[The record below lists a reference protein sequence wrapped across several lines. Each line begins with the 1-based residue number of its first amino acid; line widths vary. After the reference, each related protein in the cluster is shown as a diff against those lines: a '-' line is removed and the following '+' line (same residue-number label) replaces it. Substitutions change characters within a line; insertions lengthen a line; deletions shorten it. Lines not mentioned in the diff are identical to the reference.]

1 MSEPKAANLNT
12 RTKPSEAGPR
22 PSNDRA
28 APRIARSEPRAPVW
42 SLSYDANLPIV
53 SAKEEICSA
62 IRANPVCVIAGETGS
77 GKSTQIPKFL
87 LELGFG
93 RHGRI
98 GMTQPRRIAARAI
111 AARLAEETATELGRS
126 IGVSTRFDDRVV
138 AETAIKVMTD
148 GILLNEI
155 HSDRRLAGYEALIID
170 EAHERSLNIDFLL
183 GYLKTLTAKRR
194 DLRVVITS
202 ATIDPERFARFYDN
216 APVVRVGGRGFPVE
230 VRFRGPDALKAR
242 AEGKLAIG
250 SHPEGTRQGPDGCPT
265 GVPGLP
271 GATSPVTPSDGGAS
285 PSGGASPTGRGSP
298 LVDRHGL
305 SAGRTAGERGRDPA
319 RKRGRKRP
327 APEARDINRDR
338 DLNAEIADAIREL
351 AREGRDRVLVFLP
364 GEREISELREHLKGA
379 LRNETEVLPLY
390 SRLPRAAQDR
400 VYSKARGAR
409 IVLATNVAETS
420 LTVPGI
426 NAVVDTGTARISRY
440 SPRSKVQR
448 LPVEPVS
455 RAAATQ
461 RSGRCGREGPGVAIR
476 LYDQEEFERRPEF
489 TDPEILRT
497 NLATVI
503 LKLKSLGIGEL
514 DSFPFLDPPPRRLV
528 KDGYR
533 LLEELGALN
542 PAGRLTKTGRLL
554 ARLPID
560 PQLGRMLV
568 QARDEQAVRELT
580 VLCAALSVQ
589 DPREWPS
596 DQQEAAL
603 EAYQPWRDARS
614 DFLWFLNFW
623 DREIEAR
630 ASWGELKK
638 TCLAHK
644 ISFLRVREWIDIH
657 RQLTTQLKKE
667 GFKFNEIPASYKTL
681 HRCLLSGLLSN
692 VARLNERKEY
702 VSARGTVFRLA
713 RTSVLSGKR
722 VPWLLVMQI
731 VETRRT
737 SARLAARID
746 PAWVLQAAT
755 HVLSTDLGEIF
766 WDKVRGE
773 AQVKASK
780 RLYQHTVISDL
791 TLKLADFD
799 PATARQMLVREGLI
813 QGQMPF
819 RTKALKSFRAEFE
832 RLDYEEHKRRRRDL
846 LADENRLTEALLAA
860 IPEDVCDARAL
871 EEATKVTPDLLAEP
885 TAALR
890 VGAGIAAGAGGF
902 PEAFSVLGH
911 ALPLT
916 YCFEPGTEADGM
928 TVQVPLHL
936 LNALAPEYF
945 ERLVP
950 GYLGEKLETYLRSL
964 PKRQRKK
971 LQPIATH
978 VEALLRE
985 LPNQPGRLGD
995 ALATWVSARI
1005 GEPVTAD
1012 LFVEDELPP
1021 HLRMRYALCGE
1032 DGKVLSI
1039 SRDLDALKQSFE
1051 SSGRGAFTRA
1061 AGGEQGLMD
1070 DSEVTRFI
1078 WDEIPESVQLGADAA
1093 ILGWPAPTDLGEG
1106 VSLRM
1111 YQTAEEALAVFPAG
1125 LMRLA
1130 QIMLA
1135 KELKYARRKLPHADA
1150 IALGYMAFGDVA
1162 TLKDALV
1169 DAVVTELMDVQ
1180 RKPLRTR
1187 AAFEAR
1193 VNETGA
1199 QLMPALTR
1207 YAERLAEACTL
1218 SAELRRALAQIEDKE
1233 FVAEI
1238 NALQMYWL
1246 GPDCLARFPLLALNE
1261 FPRYLRAGITRVQRF
1276 AQDPGKDHKRAAQ
1289 FARHFARFERWA
1301 AAPLRT
1307 PCEISDARMLM
1318 EEFRVSL
1325 FAQELGTRRKVS
1337 PERLTAFFEQGL
1349 PL

>member
-1 MSEPKAANLNT
+1 MSETKAPNLSGQAQ
-12 RTKPSEAGPR
+12 PGEAGAGA
-22 PSNDRA
+22 SNQGAGQSRA
-28 APRIARSEPRAPVW
+28 RRAPRAPVW

-53 SAKEEICSA
+53 SAKDEICAA
-62 IRANPVCVIAGETGS
+62 IVANPVCVVAGETGS

-183 GYLKTLTAKRR
+183 GYLKTLTRKRA

-230 VRFRGPDALKAR
+230 IRFRGPDALRAR
-242 AEGKLAIG
+242 AEGNVATG
-250 SHPEGTRQGPDGCPT
+250 MQPEGTRRSPDG
-265 GVPGLP
+265 GAAGLP
-271 GATSPVTPSDGGAS
+271 GTASPGAASSGAPS
-285 PSGGASPTGRGSP
+285 PSGGTAPTGKGAP
-298 LVDRHGL
+298 LVDSRGL
-305 SAGRTAGERGRDPA
+305 STGRTAGERGRDPA

-327 APEARDINRDR
+327 APEVRDVNRDR

-379 LRNETEVLPLY
+379 LRKETEVLPLY

-455 RAAATQ
+455 QAAATQ

-476 LYDQEEFERRPEF
+476 LYDQAEFERRPEF

-542 PAGRLTKTGRLL
+542 PAGRLTKSGRLL

-589 DPREWPS
+589 DPREWPA
-596 DQQEAAL
+596 DQQEATL

-657 RQLTTQLKKE
+657 RQLSTQLKKE
-667 GFKFNEIPASYKTL
+667 GFKFNETPASYKTV

-731 VETRRT
+731 VETRRN

-755 HVLSTDLGEIF
+755 HVLSTDLGEVL
-766 WDKVRGE
+766 WDKARGE
-773 AQVKASK
+773 AQVKASR
-780 RLYQHTVISDL
+780 RLYQHTLVSDL
-791 TLKLADFD
+791 TLKLADYD

-813 QGQMPF
+813 QGPDAVSNQ
-819 RTKALKSFRAEFE
+819 
-832 RLDYEEHKRRRRDL
+832 
-846 LADENRLTEALLAA
+846 AA
-860 IPEDVCDARAL
+860 
-871 EEATKVTPDLLAEP
+871 
-885 TAALR
+885 
-890 VGAGIAAGAGGF
+890 
-902 PEAFSVLGH
+902 EAFSH
-911 ALPLT
+911 RIRAS
-916 YCFEPGTEADGM
+916 
-928 TVQVPLHL
+928 
-936 LNALAPEYF
+936 
-945 ERLVP
+945 RL
-950 GYLGEKLETYLRSL
+950 
-964 PKRQRKK
+964 
-971 LQPIATH
+971 
-978 VEALLRE
+978 
-985 LPNQPGRLGD
+985 
-995 ALATWVSARI
+995 
-1005 GEPVTAD
+1005 
-1012 LFVEDELPP
+1012 
-1021 HLRMRYALCGE
+1021 
-1032 DGKVLSI
+1032 
-1039 SRDLDALKQSFE
+1039 
-1051 SSGRGAFTRA
+1051 RGAQA
-1061 AGGEQGLMD
+1061 PPGGI
-1070 DSEVTRFI
+1070 SWRTK
-1078 WDEIPESVQLGADAA
+1078 
-1093 ILGWPAPTDLGEG
+1093 
-1106 VSLRM
+1106 
-1111 YQTAEEALAVFPAG
+1111 TA
-1125 LMRLA
+1125 
-1130 QIMLA
+1130 
-1135 KELKYARRKLPHADA
+1135 
-1150 IALGYMAFGDVA
+1150 
-1162 TLKDALV
+1162 
-1169 DAVVTELMDVQ
+1169 
-1180 RKPLRTR
+1180 
-1187 AAFEAR
+1187 
-1193 VNETGA
+1193 
-1199 QLMPALTR
+1199 
-1207 YAERLAEACTL
+1207 
-1218 SAELRRALAQIEDKE
+1218 
-1233 FVAEI
+1233 
-1238 NALQMYWL
+1238 
-1246 GPDCLARFPLLALNE
+1246 
-1261 FPRYLRAGITRVQRF
+1261 
-1276 AQDPGKDHKRAAQ
+1276 
-1289 FARHFARFERWA
+1289 
-1301 AAPLRT
+1301 
-1307 PCEISDARMLM
+1307 
-1318 EEFRVSL
+1318 
-1325 FAQELGTRRKVS
+1325 
-1337 PERLTAFFEQGL
+1337 
-1349 PL
+1349 